1 MLKASD
7 EHDPYVHKTSGSGW
21 LNEESRLVHE
31 DFSLLQISHSK
42 EAMEAQITVPTLL
55 RCMLLKCLKNL
66 KMFTE
71 LIFVVEIKASK
82 ILTQPVFHI
91 QGVLL

>member
-1 MLKASD
+1 
-7 EHDPYVHKTSGSGW
+7 
-21 LNEESRLVHE
+21 
-31 DFSLLQISHSK
+31 
-42 EAMEAQITVPTLL
+42 MEAQITVPASL

-71 LIFVVEIKASK
+71 LIFVVEIEASK
-82 ILTQPVFHI
+82 ILTKPMIHI

>member
-1 MLKASD
+1 
-7 EHDPYVHKTSGSGW
+7 
-21 LNEESRLVHE
+21 
-31 DFSLLQISHSK
+31 
-42 EAMEAQITVPTLL
+42 MEAQITVPTLL